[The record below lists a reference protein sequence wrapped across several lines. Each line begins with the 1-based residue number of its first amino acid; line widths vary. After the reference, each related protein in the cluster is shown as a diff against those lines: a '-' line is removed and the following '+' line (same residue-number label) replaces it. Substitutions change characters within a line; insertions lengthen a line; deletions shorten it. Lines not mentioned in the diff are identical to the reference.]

1 MDEFENKK
9 NWLDK
14 VIEWFKV
21 TVPRV
26 GLWFYCNWPNILS
39 TILTIIVVF
48 AICLGFFALFN
59 KCDRTFNEHN
69 VNIENNRTIN
79 DSTFI
84 KKNEDGIYFYKR
96 EIDGHEYL
104 MYTDYRNVPKTYIHS
119 EGCPCNN
126 DHIVLNES

>member
-1 MDEFENKK
+1 MMDEFENKK

-26 GLWFYCNWPNILS
+26 GLWFYCNWPKIVS

-48 AICLGFFALFN
+48 SICLGFFALFN
-59 KCDRTFNEHN
+59 KCDRKFNEYN
-69 VNIENNRTIN
+69 VNMENNRTVN
-79 DSTFI
+79 DSTFV
-84 KKNEDGIYFYKR
+84 KKNEDGMYFYKR

-104 MYTDYRNVPKTYIHS
+104 MYTDYGNVPKTYIHS
-119 EGCPCNN
+119 ESCPCNN
-126 DHIVLNES
+126 IEL